1 MFDTLDYHLI
11 ASRIEVLACH
21 FDSML
26 CSVLFYHL
34 FFKYIVTRATIG
46 RENLTVLYL
55 NWGGSLIK
63 KMGIKIIRLG
73 ERRAAY
79 GNLVAILI
87 LFDNFNICCCRV
99 MLVWQIIDDRVGYWQ
114 WTLKNYI
121 STSTDGPCS
130 RNGHTYIYPLVILAQ
145 YSASGYCS

>member
-11 ASRIEVLACH
+11 ASCIEVLAYH

-34 FFKYIVTRATIG
+34 FFKNIVTRATIG
-46 RENLTVLYL
+46 RESLTVLYL

-87 LFDNFNICCCRV
+87 LFDNFNIYCCRV
-99 MLVWQIIDDRVGYWQ
+99 MLVWWSCWILAMDIEELYFNKYW
-114 WTLKNYI
+114 WSMLKKW
-121 STSTDGPCS
+121 
-130 RNGHTYIYPLVILAQ
+130 TYIHPLVILAQ